1 MGSTERRERE
11 REEIRARILDAAREL
26 FISEGYDAVTMRKIA
41 QRIEYTPTAIYF
53 HFKDKA
59 ALLRELCGVVFLA
72 LLKKLLGLAK
82 VNDLLEKLQ
91 RLGQAY
97 IEFALEH
104 PNHYRL
110 MFMTPMPPVP
120 PEDQVLQHGNPDQD
134 AYAFLLAH
142 VKLALE
148 AGCFRAELTDA
159 HLIAQILWS
168 GTHGIASLEIAK
180 KGDAWVEWRP
190 VKKRARLMIEVLVRG
205 LAKEKD

>member
-59 ALLRELCGVVFLA
+59 ALLRELCGVDFLA
-72 LLKKLLGLAK
+72 LQKKLLGLEK
-82 VNDLLEKLQ
+82 VNDPIEKLQ

-120 PEDQVLQHGNPDQD
+120 PE
-134 AYAFLLAH
+134 
-142 VKLALE
+142 
-148 AGCFRAELTDA
+148 
-159 HLIAQILWS
+159 
-168 GTHGIASLEIAK
+168 
-180 KGDAWVEWRP
+180 
-190 VKKRARLMIEVLVRG
+190 
-205 LAKEKD
+205 